1 MTEREKIAETIVQI
15 RGYTVLQAAQIADT
29 LIAAGIG
36 DVEEAKRKAF
46 VYSKELTHLD
56 GILKGAELR
65 AEVAEKEF
73 KKAEHRAVV
82 TERALL
88 VACDDIKGLC
98 RYLYEIE
105 KITKAITIKCYH
117 PEKIVP
123 REYIVIAEKELAEE
137 KKDANRI

>member
-1 MTEREKIAETIVQI
+1 MTEKDKIANILNSTEISHELSKDDI
-15 RGYTVLQAAQIADT
+15 YKFADA
-29 LIAAGIG
+29 LIAAGYG
-36 DVEEAKRKAF
+36 NVEE
-46 VYSKELTHLD
+46 V
-56 GILKGAELR
+56 
-65 AEVAEKEF
+65 
-73 KKAEHRAVV
+73 EHRAVV

>member
-1 MTEREKIAETIVQI
+1 MNEREKIAETIVQI

-56 GILKGAELR
+56 GILKGAERR

-73 KKAEHRAVV
+73 KKTEHRA
-82 TERALL
+82 E
-88 VACDDIKGLC
+88 VAEKMFNI
-98 RYLYEIE
+98 LYEE
-105 KITKAITIKCYH
+105 TS
-117 PEKIVP
+117 
-123 REYIVIAEKELAEE
+123 EYMKVLSKEWYKYQAEKELAEG
-137 KKDANRI
+137 KKE